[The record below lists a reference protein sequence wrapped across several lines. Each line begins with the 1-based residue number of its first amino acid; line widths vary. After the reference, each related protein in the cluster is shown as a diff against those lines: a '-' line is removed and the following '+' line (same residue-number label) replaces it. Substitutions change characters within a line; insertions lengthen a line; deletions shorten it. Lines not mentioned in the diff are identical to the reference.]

1 MPVTAIFKPGK
12 KQVLRFRD
20 SGERPSGGSGP
31 AGDAY
36 PADEPGGM
44 SAFGRVLRD
53 GGILCEDIIGDRF
66 TPDEI
71 ERALKMTLPGYDAQ
85 RRMSPSHR
93 AFVPPPGKGQP
104 FAGAVLLLLYP
115 GEDDELV
122 IPLTVRT
129 QNVAVHKGQVS
140 FPGGAREPQD
150 DSLSRTALREAC
162 EELGVC
168 TDDMRIVGALTP
180 LYIEPSNFCVHPFV
194 AYQPYRPSFI
204 PQAIEVSQVLEV
216 PVSHFL
222 DEKNVA
228 VEEWFIEGAMRRIP
242 YFGVQ
247 GHKVW
252 GATAIILSEFV
263 AVLEG
268 LRDSRERSLD

>member
-1 MPVTAIFKPGK
+1 MNGLSRCVDQPGGR
-12 KQVLRFRD
+12 LH
-20 SGERPSGGSGP
+20 SGGL
-31 AGDAY
+31 
-36 PADEPGGM
+36 
-44 SAFGRVLRD
+44 SAD
-53 GGILCEDIIGDRF
+53 GGSFCEDSIGDRL

-71 ERALKMTLPGYDAQ
+71 ERALRMALPGHDAQ

-93 AFVPPPGKGQP
+93 VFVPPAGKGP
-104 FAGAVLLLLYP
+104 PLTGAVLLLLYP
-115 GEDDELV
+115 GEDDELF

-140 FPGGAREPQD
+140 FPGGAHEPQD
-150 DSLSRTALREAC
+150 DSLSHTALREAC

-168 TDDMRIVGALTP
+168 GDDVRIVGALTP

-194 AYQPYRPSFI
+194 AWQSYRPSFV
-204 PQAIEVSQVLEV
+204 PQAIEVSEVLEV

-222 DEKNVA
+222 DERNVA
-228 VEEWFIEGAMRRIP
+228 VEEWLIEGAMRRIP
-242 YFGVQ
+242 YFGVC

-263 AVLEG
+263 AVLES
-268 LRDSRERSLD
+268 LRASGKRDLE